1 MLLSYEIRVRQI
13 QLTGLEDGERGP
25 QVKESE
31 WPLKVG
37 QGEETYSPLEFPDG
51 NAVLLIPWL

>member
-31 WPLKVG
+31 WPLEVG
-37 QGEETYSPLEFPDG
+37 QGEETYSPLEFPER
-51 NAVLLIPWL
+51 NAA

>member
-13 QLTGLEDGERGP
+13 QPTDLEDGERGP

-31 WPLKVG
+31 WPLEVG